1 MNSQKNEFRSIK
13 QREQL
18 NNYIIDDKSNNEEVK
33 ANINNFQYLDKVN
46 TYFCRLVKLFNKCD

>member
-33 ANINNFQYLDKVN
+33 ANINYQYLDKVN
-46 TYFCRLVKLFNKCD
+46 TYFCQLVKLFNKCD